1 MSGFGAKSRW
11 QWWQSLAWQQTLPRI
26 AAANDP
32 AWQSM
37 LRIFGRG
44 RVQPRWELFLHKKSF
59 LFELI

>member
-37 LRIFGRG
+37 LRISGRG
-44 RVQPRWELFLHKKSF
+44 RVRPRQELFLHKKVF
-59 LFELI
+59 I